1 MDKVIAR
8 LLSGPA
14 VAFAKTKL
22 AINAAT
28 LTELD
33 PALQREFDGQSVLLK
48 SPDFVEGAT
57 AFQQRRTP
65 NFTDR

>member
-8 LLSGPA
+8 LLAGPA
-14 VAFAKTKL
+14 VAFGKTKA

-33 PALQREFDGQSVLLK
+33 DALEREFRGQSGLLRA
-48 SPDFVEGAT
+48 PDFKEGT
-57 AFQQRRTP
+57 KAFQEHRAP
-65 NFTDR
+65 NFTDS